1 MENPNNFLVN
11 TDYPLDMII
20 YYKYHSFKTNS
31 SKTQDITIAHNLGFA
46 PLLFGSWSFNQDF
59 SKAFSLLS
67 DAYGDNQLALSVK
80 SDENNI
86 YIHKYQYSPQQK
98 NVYIKIYGYAPTTWT
113 GDCEP
118 TAQSNGPLIL
128 DTDNKYA
135 SLLAAGAIQP
145 FILNPPNP
153 PTQSANDIGKGE
165 YIEIDGRVA
174 TANLYYFDPISP
186 VIMTWLTTDGKTE
199 LKTNASW
206 SSYGFAS
213 AAVPYVNYISN
224 TGITGQNALAIFA
237 GTTREGQA
245 NYNDIIHFRVY
256 S

>member
-11 TDYPLDMII
+11 TDYPLDMIV

-46 PLLFGSWSFNQDF
+46 PLLFGSWSYNQDF

-86 YIHKYQYSPQQK
+86 YIHKYQYSPQKK
-98 NVYIKIYGYAPTTWT
+98 NVYLKIYGYAPTTWT

-145 FILNPPNP
+145 FIINPPNP
-153 PTQSANDIGKGE
+153 PTQTANDIGKGE

-174 TANLYYFDPISP
+174 IANLYYFDPISP
-186 VIMTWLTTDGKTE
+186 VVMTWLTTDGKTE
-199 LKTNASW
+199 LKSNTFIL
-206 SSYGFAS
+206 SYGWPHANP
-213 AAVPYVNYISN
+213 PYVTYNDN
-224 TGITGQNALAIFA
+224 GVMGKVLAINA